1 MKRQV
6 DYMDEQWFPL
16 ILANFIWVRKPDEK
30 VTRVGMDETTGR
42 LHG

>member
-16 ILANFIWVRKPDEK
+16 ILANFWVRKPDEK
-30 VTRVGMDETTGR
+30 VTRVGMNETTGR